1 MRKECTGFITAV
13 KNAGESGRSLELLT
27 PEGVTYLF
35 APGAR
40 RLNSKLL
47 PVTRLYLLIQ
57 AEYEETPGF
66 QRLSE
71 AVVLADFSEFTKDAE
86 LFDLAAEA
94 VRVVKIMLAN
104 TQSPEPFYAL
114 TLLFAEQMNK
124 LFQSSA
130 PQEQFQML
138 ELKFY
143 LYLLALC
150 DFDVPLLCRQKGSG
164 SALSKLCSSLS
175 GLSISQGIRVQSP
188 TIPTGAARAQL
199 QDIYREQLDIVI

>member
-1 MRKECTGFITAV
+1 M
-13 KNAGESGRSLELLT
+13 
-27 PEGVTYLF
+27 
-35 APGAR
+35 
-40 RLNSKLL
+40 L
-47 PVTRLYLLIQ
+47 PVHAGST
-57 AEYEETPGF
+57 ASSCP
-66 QRLSE
+66 S
-71 AVVLADFSEFTKDAE
+71 LACIRDSTKDAE

-94 VRVVKIMLAN
+94 IRVVKIMLAN

-175 GLSISQGIRVQSP
+175 GLSISQGIQAQSSV
-188 TIPTGAARAQL
+188 IPIGAARAQL

>member
-1 MRKECTGFITAV
+1 M
-13 KNAGESGRSLELLT
+13 ELLT
-27 PEGVTYLF
+27 PEGITYLF

-40 RLNSKLL
+40 RLSSKLL

-57 AEYEETPGF
+57 AEYEQTPGF

-86 LFDLAAEA
+86 LFDLSAEA

-104 TQSPEPFYAL
+104 TQSPESFYAL

-164 SALSKLCSSLS
+164 STLSKLCSGLS
-175 GLSISQGIRVQSP
+175 GLSISQGIRAQSP
-188 TIPTGAARAQL
+188 TISTGTARAQL
-199 QDIYREQLDIVI
+199 QEIYREQLDIVI